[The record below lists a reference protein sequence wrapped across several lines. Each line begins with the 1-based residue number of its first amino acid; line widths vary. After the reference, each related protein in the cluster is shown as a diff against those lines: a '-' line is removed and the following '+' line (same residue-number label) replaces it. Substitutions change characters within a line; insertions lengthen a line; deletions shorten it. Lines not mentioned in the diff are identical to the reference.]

1 MSTFNILTI
10 HYRDSISSKRRAVLN
25 YRKLGEFK
33 INALGIGGMQQH
45 REVFLQIDSIILKY
59 PQLNETTVTTK
70 SVNVIQPQIAI
81 VVWLGREVTVN

>member
-1 MSTFNILTI
+1 
-10 HYRDSISSKRRAVLN
+10 
-25 YRKLGEFK
+25 
-33 INALGIGGMQQH
+33 MQQH
-45 REVFLQIDSIILKY
+45 REVFLEIDSIILKY